1 MFSREFIVKIAING
15 GLKTDRFR
23 KKKKNQKKNRR
34 EVLRHENVYG
44 QRAD

>member
-15 GLKTDRFR
+15 GLKGNRVR
-23 KKKKNQKKNRR
+23 KKKTKKTNGR

>member
-1 MFSREFIVKIAING
+1 MFSREFIVKMAING
-15 GLKTDRFR
+15 GLKRDSQE
-23 KKKKNQKKNRR
+23 KKKYGR

>member
-15 GLKTDRFR
+15 GLKRDRDR
-23 KKKKNQKKNRR
+23 EKKKRR